1 MSKISAAILEI
12 ADDLR
17 GAPGGD
23 AVADKITMRILG
35 ERVPL
40 LPLTGD
46 EIRAIRAKA
55 NMSQA
60 VFASLLN
67 IGTGYLSDLERGV
80 KPVKGAV
87 LPLLSSISFVA
98 LALSRSWTKRRQP
111 KHDLWSA
118 GQIRDCVI
126 LQGPF

>member
-1 MSKISAAILEI
+1 MSKVSAAILEI

-17 GAPGGD
+17 GLPGGD
-23 AVADKITMRILG
+23 AVANKITMRILG
-35 ERVPL
+35 EKVPL
-40 LPLTGD
+40 VPLTGD

-80 KPVKGAV
+80 KPAKGAV
-87 LPLLSSISFVA
+87 LPLLYLI
-98 LALSRSWTKRRQP
+98 RRVGVKP
-111 KHDLWSA
+111 LMDETTPA
-118 GQIRDCVI
+118 ET
-126 LQGPF
+126 